1 MNQNRYIDT
10 MDTNFRLHVVFY
22 RTPLGNEPV
31 REWLKQLSHAEKKII
46 GEDIKTVGHTSKP
59 GRHDTPS

>member
-1 MNQNRYIDT
+1 